1 MLPSAAMTP
10 DLIFQALLGYRL
22 AAVLRAAV
30 ELDYFGAI
38 AGGRRSAK
46 AVAASRGGTERS
58 ARMLLDALASSAPG
72 LLRKSG
78 GAYALTP
85 VARKYLVKGSRSYLG
100 DLMPLYGHRRLWD
113 AFYDLPKAVRAGTCV
128 LASHAHSKNQA
139 FWETFAEA
147 TFRDARPKARKMIDL
162 LGRPPAGLAV
172 LDLACGSGAYGATFA
187 AAGAD
192 VTLFDQANVLRRTR
206 RLVREKVKYAAGDL
220 FKTPFGG
227 PYDVILASHV
237 FHHFDP
243 KACAGLARK
252 IARALKPGGRLVI
265 QEFVADEGR
274 SKKAQPLMFA
284 VTMLVWTKAG
294 DAYRVSDY
302 RRWLRD
308 AGLGGFRYLALAM
321 PGDVILATKRTV

>member
-1 MLPSAAMTP
+1 MLASAPMTP

-22 AAVLRAAV
+22 AAVLRAA
-30 ELDYFGAI
+30 A
-38 AGGRRSAK
+38 
-46 AVAASRGGTERS
+46 RGGTERS

-78 GAYALTP
+78 SAYALTP
-85 VARKYLVKGSRSYLG
+85 VTRKYLVKGSRSYLG
-100 DLMPLYGHRRLWD
+100 DLMPLYGHRHLWD
-113 AFYDLPKAVRAGTCV
+113 AFYDLPRAVRAGTCV
-128 LASHAHSKNQA
+128 SATHAHSKDQE

-147 TFRDARPKARKMIDL
+147 TYRDAVPKARKMIDL
-162 LGRPPAGLAV
+162 LGRPPKGLAV

-192 VTLFDQANVLRRTR
+192 VTLFDQANVLKRTR
-206 RLVREKVKYAAGDL
+206 KLVREKVTYAVGDL

-237 FHHFDP
+237 YHHFDP
-243 KACAGLARK
+243 RACLALTRK

-274 SKKAQPLMFA
+274 SKKVQPLMFA

-294 DAYRVSDY
+294 DAYRVSDF
-302 RRWLRD
+302 RRWLRA
-308 AGLGGFRYLALAM
+308 AGLSGIRFYPLSM
-321 PGDVILATKRTV
+321 PGDLIVGAKRTV

>member
-1 MLPSAAMTP
+1 MTP

-38 AGGRRSAK
+38 AEGKRSAK
-46 AVAASRGGTERS
+46 AVAAARGGTERS

-78 GAYALTP
+78 SGYALAP
-85 VARKYLVKGSRSYLG
+85 VARKYLVKGSPAYLG
-100 DLMPLYGHRRLWD
+100 DLMPLYGHRHMWD
-113 AFYDLPKAVRAGTCV
+113 AFYDLPEAVRAGTCV
-128 LASHAHSKNQA
+128 TASNAHSKNQE

-147 TFRDARPKARKMIDL
+147 TFRDAVPKARKMIDL
-162 LGRPPAGLAV
+162 LGRPPKGLAV

-187 AAGAD
+187 GAGAD
-192 VTLFDQANVLRRTR
+192 VTLFDQANVLKRTR
-206 RLVREKVKYAAGDL
+206 KLVRSNVRYAAGDL

-237 FHHFDP
+237 FHHFDAR
-243 KACAGLARK
+243 ACQVLARK
-252 IARALKPGGRLVI
+252 IAKALKPGGRLVI

-274 SKKAQPLMFA
+274 SKKPQPLMFA

-302 RRWLRD
+302 RGWLRT
-308 AGLGGFRYLALAM
+308 AGLSAVRYVPLAM
-321 PGDVILATKRTV
+321 PGDLILASKR